1 MFSNK
6 VFTDKVKLAASSYL
20 HKVVRMISYP
30 NTTQPISSDNK
41 VHLCTMLYNT
51 LNADN
56 VIPKVK
62 RNIQDAFGS
71 FLCDDHGIFNKYIYF
86 I

>member
-1 MFSNK
+1 
-6 VFTDKVKLAASSYL
+6 
-20 HKVVRMISYP
+20 MISFQ

-51 LNADN
+51 LNAEN

-62 RNIQDAFGS
+62 KNIQDAFGC
-71 FLCDDHGIFNKYIYF
+71 FLCDDNGIDLIHIYKN
-86 I
+86 